1 MPAPA
6 PGCGR
11 KGEQR
16 PSCVCVRVLRWKR
29 VWVIVRDRRDGIRII
44 ERGRRRYYTLKWTRS
59 AVFQEV
65 I

>member
-1 MPAPA
+1 
-6 PGCGR
+6 
-11 KGEQR
+11 
-16 PSCVCVRVLRWKR
+16 
-29 VWVIVRDRRDGIRII
+29 VIVRDRRDGIRII